1 MTIINNLAL
10 HFLTK
15 LCFSAF
21 YMLVLFNF
29 NYCILGKI
37 IEVFMNKTHV
47 PKKRPTLEEA
57 QQMVGGY
64 VEMVVNRPDLQLL
77 VDEDGLSKD
86 LDVNHEASFIA
97 NQRIVGSVVILK
109 DKAMWD

>member
-1 MTIINNLAL
+1 
-10 HFLTK
+10 
-15 LCFSAF
+15 
-21 YMLVLFNF
+21 
-29 NYCILGKI
+29 
-37 IEVFMNKTHV
+37 
-47 PKKRPTLEEA
+47 
-57 QQMVGGY
+57 MVGGY